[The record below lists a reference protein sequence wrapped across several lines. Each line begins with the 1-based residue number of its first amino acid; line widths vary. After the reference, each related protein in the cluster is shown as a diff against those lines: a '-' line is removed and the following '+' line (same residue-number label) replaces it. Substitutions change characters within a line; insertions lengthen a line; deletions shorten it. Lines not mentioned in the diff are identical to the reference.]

1 MLYTSVLQAATSDS
15 EAVTLEETIAP
26 AAQTEGL
33 ATAGFDAE
41 IKIGQPGVYST
52 VTLGIHCSSS
62 VPLSEKDAAIDAH
75 FQWAMDALQ
84 RNAAKINA
92 LRASVGQVGVWK
104 LPGTQQEPKAAGAT
118 TQSIMAVAPPAPFDP
133 ASISDELPE
142 DDLPAPTPFVMSA
155 DQLNAAVTLALG
167 LK

>member
-1 MLYTSVLQAATSDS
+1 MLNTNSLQAATSDS
-15 EAVTLEETIAP
+15 EVVVLEEQIAP
-26 AAQTEGL
+26 AAPSGVLT
-33 ATAGFDAE
+33 TAGFDAE

-52 VTLGIHCSSS
+52 VTLGVHCSST
-62 VPLSEKDAAIDAH
+62 VMTEDNDAAIDAH
-75 FQWAMDALQ
+75 FQWAMDALN

-104 LPGTQQEPKAAGAT
+104 LPGAVQKAESPEVPA
-118 TQSIMAVAPPAPFDP
+118 QSIMAVKAPAAFDP
-133 ASISDELPE
+133 LDIS
-142 DDLPAPTPFVMSA
+142 DDLPDDEAPASSFVMSA